1 MKLNPISKCLQ
12 VSLLATMGATA
23 SPLSLLAQGGYQ
35 RPTTLIVPVG
45 LPSEV
50 ATALNIVCKDK
61 CSGTR
66 WFDRTYSE
74 GVAAAIDGDTTLF
87 KKAAAATLLERL
99 GTARVPQTYILQQ
112 FLAEKDFGWRI
123 DSLRSRAAYAVSVAE
138 AQKLVRTQGGLEPNE
153 LRTIPASYMIALTA
167 SKVEQK
173 AGKDLMGGATIDVSA
188 NLSVSVYK
196 LAFATSEAFGSA
208 LGSFYCEPGC
218 TDKQQKQSAFS
229 QFTVPFEHVAS
240 FSTSISGSAS
250 EKDGVNGA
258 LGKLGED
265 VLDELIA
272 EMASAIPAFA
282 VQEKIVA
289 IDPPAARIGM
299 KEGIKP
305 GARFF
310 HFKSEQGA
318 DGATMQKRGAV
329 LIAKKVADNRKF
341 AFKREAVG
349 GKVASLDTTTFSQAY
364 PGGVERGDMIT
375 EKPSDISIH
384 GGIAFLSG
392 KAGVLAEIRT
402 EGLAGQL
409 GLPHSVRAIVGFKTF
424 LQQLELDGI
433 PALDYRVQ
441 FIGAGVGYEFHP
453 IRGKLRL
460 MPLALYNFK
469 VTAKTLDGESD
480 DADDEG
486 TAGIEAGADFG
497 LRVTPT
503 IELTGTLRNSSY
515 IDVLG
520 EGKTGMVFGLGLRLQ
535 RGRWGF

>member
-1 MKLNPISKCLQ
+1 M
-12 VSLLATMGATA
+12 
-23 SPLSLLAQGGYQ
+23 
-35 RPTTLIVPVG
+35 
-45 LPSEV
+45 
-50 ATALNIVCKDK
+50 
-61 CSGTR
+61 
-66 WFDRTYSE
+66 
-74 GVAAAIDGDTTLF
+74 
-87 KKAAAATLLERL
+87 KKAAAATLLEKL

-123 DSLRSRAAYAVSVAE
+123 DSLRSRAAYAVSIAE

-218 TDKQQKQSAFS
+218 TDKQQKQTAFS
-229 QFTVPFEHVAS
+229 QFTVPFDHVAS
-240 FSTSISGSAS
+240 FSTSISGSAP

-265 VLDELIA
+265 VLDELIT

-299 KEGIKP
+299 KEGITP

-318 DGATMQKRGAV
+318 DGATVQKQGAV
-329 LIAKKVADNRKF
+329 LIAKKVADNRKTSF
-341 AFKREAVG
+341 EREAVG
-349 GKVASLDTTTFSQAY
+349 GKVASIDSTTFSQVY
-364 PGGVERGDMIT
+364 PGGVGRGDMIT

-384 GGIAFLSG
+384 GGVAFLGG

-409 GLPHSVRAIVGFKTF
+409 GLPHGARAIVGFKTF

-433 PALDYRVQ
+433 PVLDYRVQ
-441 FIGAGVGYEFHP
+441 FIGAGAGYEFHP

-486 TAGIEAGADFG
+486 TAGIEVGADFG

-520 EGKTGMVFGLGLRLQ
+520 EGKTGMVVGFGLRLQ